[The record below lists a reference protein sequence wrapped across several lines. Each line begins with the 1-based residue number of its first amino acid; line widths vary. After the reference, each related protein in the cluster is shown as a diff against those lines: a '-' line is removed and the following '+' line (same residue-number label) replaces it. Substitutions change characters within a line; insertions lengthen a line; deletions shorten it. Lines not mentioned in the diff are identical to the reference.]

1 MFKLLCLGCAVI
13 LIVGTTFRFTMLAQ
27 GLSEAKL
34 LPKSWRHW
42 LYGEHDPKKTS

>member
-1 MFKLLCLGCAVI
+1 MGQRFG
-13 LIVGTTFRFTMLAQ
+13 FTMLAQ
-27 GLSEAKL
+27 GLPEAKL

>member
-1 MFKLLCLGCAVI
+1 MYELLCLGCAVV
-13 LIVGTTFRFTMLAQ
+13 LIIGTVFRFTMLAQ

-34 LPKSWRHW
+34 LPKSWRLW